1 MRTRP
6 AAYVRALMALLALAF
21 GTLSAA
27 PDVAGAQTN
36 PYQRGPA
43 PTLAILDAPTGPF
56 AIGRTVVAR
65 QSTWAGGTITYP
77 TDTSQGT
84 FGAVVVSPGFLSPQ
98 VAWAGPRI
106 ASHGFVVLT
115 IDTNT
120 IFDSPTSRSQQLQAA
135 LSYLVSPASGV
146 ANRIDASRLAAMGHS
161 MGGGGTLELAA
172 RMPTLQAAVPLQPW
186 DIAQNFSGIRV
197 PTMIIGAQADF
208 IAPVAGHSEPFY
220 EQVPATTEKA
230 YLEVAGADHLI
241 GLLGNPTQA
250 RYSVAWLK
258 RYVDDDTRYDQFIC
272 PPPSGPTISE
282 YRNTCPP

>member
-1 MRTRP
+1 MILSPGLTASNTDYEIWGR
-6 AAYVRALMALLALAF
+6 VLSSHGIVALLMQPTSTGDWNTERAEDLKAALGVVKTLNMS
-21 GTLSAA
+21 GTLMGKI
-27 PDVAGAQTN
+27 DVDN
-36 PYQRGPA
+36 
-43 PTLAILDAPTGPF
+43 
-56 AIGRTVVAR
+56 IG
-65 QSTWAGGTITYP
+65 
-77 TDTSQGT
+77 
-84 FGAVVVSPGFLSPQ
+84 F
-98 VAWAGPRI
+98 
-106 ASHGFVVLT
+106 
-115 IDTNT
+115 
-120 IFDSPTSRSQQLQAA
+120 
-135 LSYLVSPASGV
+135 
-146 ANRIDASRLAAMGHS
+146 MGHS

-186 DIAQNFSGIRV
+186 DIGQNFSGIRV

>member
-1 MRTRP
+1 
-6 AAYVRALMALLALAF
+6 
-21 GTLSAA
+21 
-27 PDVAGAQTN
+27 VAGAQTN

-56 AIGRTVVAR
+56 ATGRTVVAR

-120 IFDSPTSRSQQLQAA
+120 IFDSPTARSQQLQAA

-172 RMPTLQAAVPLQPW
+172 RLPTLQAAVPLQPW
-186 DIAQNFSGIRV
+186 DIGQNFSGIRV

-208 IAPVAGHSEPFY
+208 IAPVASHSEPFY
-220 EQVPATTEKA
+220 QQIPATTEKA
-230 YLEVAGADHLI
+230 YLEVAGADHMI

>member
-172 RMPTLQAAVPLQPW
+172 RLPTLQAAVPLQPW